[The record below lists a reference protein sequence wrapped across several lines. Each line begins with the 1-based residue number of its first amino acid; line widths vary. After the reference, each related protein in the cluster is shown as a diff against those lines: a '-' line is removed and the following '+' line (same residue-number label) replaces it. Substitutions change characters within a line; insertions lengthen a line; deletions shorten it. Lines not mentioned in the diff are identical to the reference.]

1 MLRTPDVGVTCAT
14 VRDQASLS
22 SVASRA
28 GVKLVR
34 AGQEWKGRCPF
45 HADRSPSFTIYASD
59 RRFMC
64 FGCGAEGDV
73 LDFLQRAHDVSLR
86 EAIAMLDCG
95 ALPAI
100 EPRRPVEPANDRG
113 EEARSIW
120 QGARPVD
127 GTPAE
132 AYLRR
137 RGITMALPPCL
148 AFSRLSYGARGS
160 LYPVLVAAIYSPSGE
175 VIGVQRTYLTEDGR
189 KASLD
194 KVKLSLGRVRGG
206 AIQLAPPA
214 AEIVITEGLEDG
226 LTLAQ
231 ELELPVWVSA
241 GTSMMPAMTFPPSV
255 RSIVIGADGDDAGE
269 MAAKKAAVAFVAS
282 GRAVRIMRPAAGFKD
297 FNAELQAGLS

>member
-1 MLRTPDVGVTCAT
+1 MLTAPDLGATCAT
-14 VRDQASLS
+14 VRDRASLS
-22 SVASRA
+22 SVVSRA
-28 GVKLVR
+28 GVKLAR
-34 AGQEWKGRCPF
+34 AGKEWKARCPF

-73 LDFLQRAHDVSLR
+73 LDFVRRAHDVSLR
-86 EAIAMLDCG
+86 EAIAMLDGG
-95 ALPAI
+95 ALPTI
-100 EPRRPVEPANDRG
+100 ETPQPVEPAQDRG
-113 EEARSIW
+113 DEARAIW
-120 QGARPVD
+120 QAARPVD

-148 AFSRLSYGARGS
+148 AFSRLPYGVRGP
-160 LYPVLVAAIYSPSGE
+160 LYPVLVTAICSPSGE

-231 ELELPVWVSA
+231 ELGRSVWVSA
-241 GTSMMPAMTFPPSV
+241 GTSMMPSMNFPPAV

-269 MAAKKAAVAFVAS
+269 MAAKKAAAAFVAS
-282 GRAVRIMRPAAGFKD
+282 GRTVRIMRPAAGFKD
-297 FNAELQAGLS
+297 FNAELMGARV

>member
-1 MLRTPDVGVTCAT
+1 MLTAPNLGATCAN
-14 VRDQASLS
+14 VRDRAALS

-28 GVKLVR
+28 GVKLAR
-34 AGQEWKGRCPF
+34 AGKEWKARCPF

-73 LDFLQRAHDVSLR
+73 LDFIQRAHDVSLR
-86 EAIAMLDCG
+86 EAIAMIDSG
-95 ALPAI
+95 ALPAM
-100 EPRRPVEPANDRG
+100 EPPLVVEPESDRG
-113 EEARSIW
+113 DEARAIW
-120 QGARPVD
+120 NDARPLA

-137 RGITMALPPCL
+137 RGIRMALPPCIG
-148 AFSRLSYGARGS
+148 FSRLRYGARGP
-160 LYPVLVAAIYSPSGE
+160 LYPALVAAICSPAGE

-231 ELELPVWVSA
+231 ELGRSVWVSA
-241 GTSMMPAMTFPPSV
+241 GTSMMPAMNFPPAV

-269 MAAKKAAVAFVAS
+269 MAAKKAAAAFVSS
-282 GRAVRIMRPAAGFKD
+282 GRTVRIMRPSAGFKD
-297 FNAELQAGLS
+297 FNAELQVGLS